1 MEREEARASERPRG
15 VRSVLTFAEA
25 PVQPG
30 NFGHV
35 ALWVWRYYQQRRRG
49 IEHDF
54 AGRWRHADVMLD
66 MGVQAAMQSEYARL
80 RQEMRALSKNH
91 GGVYPV
97 PIYD

>member
-1 MEREEARASERPRG
+1 VEGKDAGPAERSQSLRPLLG
-15 VRSVLTFAEA
+15 SDG
-25 PVQPG
+25 PVQPK

-49 IEHDF
+49 IERDF
-54 AGRWRHADVMLD
+54 AGRWRDGAVLLD
-66 MGVQAAMQSEYARL
+66 AGVQAAMHGEMKRL
-80 RQEMRALSKNH
+80 RQEMRALLKTH